1 MSRVRAKGKRI
12 SRPPIPEAK
21 RQRIEELHRAGTS
34 INGIRKERGI
44 GYGTAWNYVR
54 ALEQG

>member
-1 MSRVRAKGKRI
+1 MSRAGAEGKRL
-12 SRPPIPEAK
+12 SRPPIPQAK
-21 RQRIEELHRAGTS
+21 RRRIEELHRAG
-34 INGIRKERGI
+34 INGIRKQLGI

>member
-1 MSRVRAKGKRI
+1 MPRARAESKRI
-12 SRPPIPEAK
+12 SRPLIPEAK
-21 RQRIEELHRAGTS
+21 RRRIEKLHRAGTS
-34 INGIRKERGI
+34 INGIRKKLGI